1 MRNGN
6 NGMKKLLYIFLSVV
20 ITGIVTSCYNGK
32 ASGETDPKDGPDSI
46 DTCYS
51 TQTYTNRHYGI
62 GYNFI
67 IHNDSLLLI
76 IQQPEEYVSLLVT
89 DTIVLTNDTH
99 IAVADFRVLPQDSID
114 SVWVQLVSETGET
127 GWIHETELLTNV
139 VPTDPI
145 SQIIM
150 LFSDTHVMLA
160 LIFVTII
167 TVAYIMRI
175 VQRRRAPLVHFR
187 DIPSFYPT
195 LLCLTVAASA
205 TFYASLQ
212 MFGAD
217 IWRHYYYHPTLNPF
231 LMPPILSIFI
241 CSVWAMLIIGIAAI
255 EDTRHHL
262 NFEDALL
269 YLSGLIGFCAVIYI
283 VFSIST
289 LYYIGYP
296 LLVAY
301 CWFAITRY
309 IRHFSLHYIC
319 GNCGKRIKTKGECP
333 HCGAINE

>member
-1 MRNGN
+1 
-6 NGMKKLLYIFLSVV
+6 MKKLLYIFLLAITAGV
-20 ITGIVTSCYNGK
+20 ISSCYNGEK
-32 ASGETDPKDGPDSI
+32 PEGLAQNATDSI
-46 DTCYS
+46 GTSDSAQAYS
-51 TQTYTNRHYGI
+51 SRHYGI

-67 IHNDSLLLI
+67 VHNDSLLLI
-76 IQQPEEYVSLLVT
+76 VQQPEEHVSLLTT
-89 DTIVLTNDTH
+89 DTLFIGHDTH
-99 IAVADFRVLPQDSID
+99 IAVADFRVLPQDSVD
-114 SVWVQLVSETGET
+114 SVWVQVVSEAGEI
-127 GWIHETELLTNV
+127 GWIHETELLPNV

-150 LFSDTHVMLA
+150 LFSDTHVLLA
-160 LIFVTII
+160 LIFVVLI
-167 TVAYIMRI
+167 TAAYTMRL
-175 VQRRRAPLVHFR
+175 VQRHQAPLVHFR

-195 LLCLTVAASA
+195 LLCMTVAASA

-231 LMPPILSIFI
+231 LTPPILNVFI

-262 NFEDALL
+262 NFEDATL
-269 YLSGLIGFCAVIYI
+269 YISSLIGFCAVIYI
-283 VFSIST
+283 IFSIST

-301 CWFAITRY
+301 CWFAVTRY
-309 IRHFSLHYIC
+309 KRHFSLHYVC
-319 GNCGKRIKTKGECP
+319 GNCGKRIREKGTCP